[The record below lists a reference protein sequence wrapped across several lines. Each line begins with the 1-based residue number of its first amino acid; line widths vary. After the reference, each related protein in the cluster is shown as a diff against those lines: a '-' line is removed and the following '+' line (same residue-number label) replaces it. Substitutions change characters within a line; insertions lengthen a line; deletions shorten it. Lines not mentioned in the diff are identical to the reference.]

1 MRVVPLSPSIVPPII
16 YAVGVVKLWSR
27 LSLLDTYTGVIIV
40 HVVLALPLVMLA
52 VSAPLSNLDQ
62 RLMQAAR
69 SLGARALREFTAVI
83 LPHIARGIAAGALL
97 AFVIWWGEIT
107 VTLYMTGR
115 AAVTLL
121 RRIWSSIAGVDPA
134 LAAIATV
141 MLLITISLDPMLR
154 ESMQREFMR
163 LHSKTGVTFVCV
175 THDQEE
181 AIALSDHIAI
191 FNLGRIVETGPPRAL
206 YKNPSTRFVAGSL
219 GGHLMS
225 CRLSDEDS
233 AVVEGFGSHFDLP
246 REGRHA
252 YQCGETLTPWVRP
265 EDIRI
270 GPATADEVGCVA
282 TVVET
287 LFVGALER
295 LVLRTGGGEQLVA
308 TPHSDAMIGA
318 APGQALSCRI
328 KASAIGL
335 LPNESRTS

>member
-1 MRVVPLSPSIVPPII
+1 
-16 YAVGVVKLWSR
+16 
-27 LSLLDTYTGVIIV
+27 
-40 HVVLALPLVMLA
+40 
-52 VSAPLSNLDQ
+52 
-62 RLMQAAR
+62 
-69 SLGARALREFTAVI
+69 
-83 LPHIARGIAAGALL
+83 
-97 AFVIWWGEIT
+97 
-107 VTLYMTGR
+107 
-115 AAVTLL
+115 
-121 RRIWSSIAGVDPA
+121 
-134 LAAIATV
+134 
-141 MLLITISLDPMLR
+141 
-154 ESMQREFMR
+154 
-163 LHSKTGVTFVCV
+163 
-175 THDQEE
+175 
-181 AIALSDHIAI
+181 
-191 FNLGRIVETGPPRAL
+191 
-206 YKNPSTRFVAGSL
+206 
-219 GGHLMS
+219 MS
-225 CRLSDEDS
+225 CRLSDEDG